1 LGVGSKI
8 DNFELE
14 VTKIAHCEHFWT
26 ADPRYGTRRR
36 LTKNADQN
44 GQTLF
49 TASRNRA
56 DLDSAAEVEGQAYC
70 DVIVW
75 AISKRIDAKLCL
87 AALKSALDTRQHSDR
102 GVHSTPL
109 EGANMK
115 ISISRTGNPNDNA
128 HMESFFKTLKYKEMH
143 LSNSETYED
152 ALEQLPGFVEEVYNK
167 KRLHSALGYLSPEEY
182 EVTIQQT
189 KTADRAPRKSR

>member
-14 VTKIAHCEHFWT
+14 VTKIAQCEHFWT
-26 ADPRYGTRRR
+26 ADPRCGRRRR
-36 LTKNADQN
+36 LTKNAEQN
-44 GQTLF
+44 GQTLLPL
-49 TASRNRA
+49 RGIEPIQIQ
-56 DLDSAAEVEGQAYC
+56 AAEVEGQAYC
-70 DVIVW
+70 DVIGW

-109 EGANMK
+109 EGANME
-115 ISISRTGNPNDNA
+115 ISMSRTGNPYDNA
-128 HMESFFKTLKYKEMH
+128 HMESFFKTLKYEEMH

>member
-1 LGVGSKI
+1 M
-8 DNFELE
+8 
-14 VTKIAHCEHFWT
+14 TKIAHCEHFWT
-26 ADPRYGTRRR
+26 ADPRYGRRRR
-36 LTKNADQN
+36 LTKNAEQH

-87 AALKSALDTRQHSDR
+87 AALKSAPLDTRQHSDR

-115 ISISRTGNPNDNA
+115 IRMSRTGNPYDNA
-128 HMESFFKTLKYKEMH
+128 HMESFFKTLKYEEMH
-143 LSNSETYED
+143 LSNYETYEG
-152 ALEQLPGFVEEVYNK
+152 ARTASWFCRG
-167 KRLHSALGYLSPEEY
+167 G
-182 EVTIQQT
+182 VTTKNVCIQPW
-189 KTADRAPRKSR
+189 DSYPPRNMR